1 MPNHF
6 EFNADSF
13 DELLTGEDNSVSSPE
28 NDSPVTA
35 DTIGGENLLS
45 HSSSDSDPVE
55 PKESDQDKNI

>member
-45 HSSSDSDPVE
+45 HSSNDSDPVE
-55 PKESDQDKNI
+55 P